1 MVEAFR
7 ATEVAKPF
15 NQKVKWLEG
24 GVARWESAQPDMNYH
39 VRHVA
44 IPGPGTMAQLDD
56 TLALLNAPLLDR
68 AYPLWQCF
76 VIEGLEN
83 GRFAIY
89 FKLHHAMID
98 GEGGIKLMRH
108 ALSDKLCKDKQIRAI
123 WEPLGE
129 PARKKPVRVS
139 QSQLKRIISR
149 ANSLPSGMADI
160 TSGFLDLGAQALK
173 LKPSAGGT
181 AVSGA
186 QYSV

>member
-1 MVEAFR
+1 MSKLAAIDLVFLLLENQNRPVHMSSCLIFEPPARQKNTFVPKLVEAFR
-7 ATEVAKPF
+7 ATEVARPF

-24 GVARWESAQPDMNYH
+24 GVARWEPAQPDMNYH

-44 IPGPGTMAQLDD
+44 IPAPGTMAQLDD

-98 GEGGIKLMRH
+98 GEGGIKLMNH
-108 ALSDKLCKDKQIRAI
+108 ALS
-123 WEPLGE
+123 
-129 PARKKPVRVS
+129 
-139 QSQLKRIISR
+139 
-149 ANSLPSGMADI
+149 
-160 TSGFLDLGAQALK
+160 
-173 LKPSAGGT
+173 
-181 AVSGA
+181 
-186 QYSV
+186 